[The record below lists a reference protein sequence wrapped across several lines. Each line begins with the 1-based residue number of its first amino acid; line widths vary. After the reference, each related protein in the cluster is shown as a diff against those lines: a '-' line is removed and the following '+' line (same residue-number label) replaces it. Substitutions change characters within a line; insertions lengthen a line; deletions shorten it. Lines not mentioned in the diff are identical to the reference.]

1 LRGIRTWED
10 QESKLA
16 QTSSTN
22 SHTDAIQVIGSFA
35 VVAWFTVI
43 LTLIPAWKE
52 TKETY
57 QEWRNPR
64 DPSPTSRGKG
74 PSGLIERGTPQ
85 GINQDAPSQ
94 LSDNDHQDRNAILS
108 RRSPGR
114 SYTISGVG
122 KVKPIG
128 SSVSGTQAT
137 PATEARRDYQRVPFN
152 KKGYD
157 YVKGL
162 HASPKPE
169 SPFIEKILNV
179 LGSLG
184 DLQAITSL
192 GIIISGIANR
202 SDLTFYHEQLVLIS
216 YMMALNSFWAIRINY
231 MNVDSKDNEWRL
243 LVRRV
248 AIFICMV
255 LAIYY
260 QTFVYLREGKWQL
273 WPEPDSIP
281 HNNTAGYCYRFMD
294 RANPDFSFYFWVI
307 GQGLFA
313 FALALCLFPCTRRWN
328 EGWFIWTTVMT
339 LHLWGEMRASWD
351 TFLKSKEKNGWTA
364 LQTAFCDFS
373 MIRVVFYIAMV
384 VLWFL
389 LVQLLAIWSY
399 GDGFY
404 PLNWFCYLAFLVW
417 NTFDLISLVALN
429 YQMVEGNEL
438 TTWGFGQVLPVVVA
452 FLSIIYSLVDEFTG
466 QCNIS

>member
-10 QESKLA
+10 QGSGLA
-16 QTSSTN
+16 QTSSAN
-22 SHTDAIQVIGSFA
+22 SHTDARQVVGSFA

-43 LTLIPAWKE
+43 LTFIPAWKE

-64 DPSPTSRGKG
+64 DLSPTSHGNG
-74 PSGLIERGTPQ
+74 PSGLKSNGTELVERGAPQ
-85 GINQDAPSQ
+85 RINQDAPSQ
-94 LSDNDHQDRNAILS
+94 LSDNDHQDHNVILS

-114 SYTISGVG
+114 SYTISGVR
-122 KVKPIG
+122 KVKPIS

-137 PATEARRDYQRVPFN
+137 PATEARRGYQRVRLN
-152 KKGYD
+152 KKGCD

-169 SPFIEKILNV
+169 SPFVEKILNV

-192 GIIISGIANR
+192 GIIISGIANQN
-202 SDLTFYHEQLVLIS
+202 DLTFYHEQLVLIS

-231 MNVDSKDNEWRL
+231 MNVNSKDNEWRL

-248 AIFICMV
+248 AIFVCMV

-260 QTFVYLREGKWQL
+260 QTFVYLREGKWHL

-281 HNNTAGYCYRFMD
+281 HNDTAGYCYRFMD

-313 FALALCLFPCTRRWN
+313 FALVLCLFPCTKRWN

-351 TFLKSKEKNGWTA
+351 AFLKFKEKKGWTA
-364 LQTAFCDFS
+364 LQTAFCDFG
-373 MIRVVFYIAMV
+373 MIRVVFYSAMV

-417 NTFDLISLVALN
+417 NTFDLISLVAS
-429 YQMVEGNEL
+429 
-438 TTWGFGQVLPVVVA
+438 TTEWWKVM
-452 FLSIIYSLVDEFTG
+452 
-466 QCNIS
+466 N